1 MPLAGVYL
9 LALRVAS
16 RLFPEDPQLARLL
29 SPALF
34 VTSLV
39 VPIQL
44 LCRSGCDGFW
54 GNVWLVAVL
63 LGVPGIAW
71 QVAVV
76 RKQGM
81 PRVGRPP
88 RALVL
93 GLLAVLPVA
102 AFALLTQVHDLL
114 HVNGHLPTAA
124 QFVAGHCPP
133 VNQLFPDVPLR
144 YHYGVDILMALLA
157 GTLRLAPSQ
166 ALDLIVTLAALYVWC
181 CAWGIG
187 AYLFGPQAG
196 PWSALAAIWGGGLA
210 VFATPFL
217 PPDQQLANV
226 LTFGG
231 NYGTDT
237 LLNAPTLSY
246 LFQPPITLGTPVA
259 LATLLAALR
268 STRWRT
274 DLLLLLLLSGLYI
287 IQTVYFAVV
296 LGAVLVHRVLQQ
308 RRVLAAVLLVVA
320 VIGIAWME
328 GGLLFTR
335 LPDPAPR
342 GLAFRFWLGAQG
354 LPVLFWQLLVFGALL
369 PLGLVGLRRARG
381 GRWLFSAY
389 LGACLAAGNFFYYTY
404 SWDIVKFFAVAM
416 PVLGILSGA
425 PLAWL
430 WQRTRIGLVLV
441 AVVLTAT
448 SVAYCAAVIWLNV
461 PRPRYDH
468 YLTQQIPRLTPDERG
483 AMIWL
488 HERRRPQDIVAWT
501 GPEASVIAYL
511 SGLSMAGPLQWQGT
525 AFGVSPER
533 IERRAALLDQ
543 GATNIP
549 MLRAEGVRWYVTDPD
564 PGSSFARACAATGP
578 SCQLAHRQGIFAIYD
593 LKAE

>member
-1 MPLAGVYL
+1 MALTTPRARDSTRHLAGRAPPT
-9 LALRVAS
+9 ALHC
-16 RLFPEDPQLARLL
+16 LARRAPGGRLPARPAGRVPPV
-29 SPALF
+29 SRGPAARTPAL
-34 VTSLV
+34 
-39 VPIQL
+39 P
-44 LCRSGCDGFW
+44 C
-54 GNVWLVAVL
+54 
-63 LGVPGIAW
+63 P
-71 QVAVV
+71 V
-76 RKQGM
+76 R
-81 PRVGRPP
+81 
-88 RALVL
+88 
-93 GLLAVLPVA
+93 
-102 AFALLTQVHDLL
+102 
-114 HVNGHLPTAA
+114 HLPGGADPAA
-124 QFVAGHCPP
+124 
-133 VNQLFPDVPLR
+133 LPLR
-144 YHYGVDILMALLA
+144 LRWILGQRLA
-157 GTLRLAPSQ
+157 GRRPAGCARHCLASS
-166 ALDLIVTLAALYVWC
+166 
-181 CAWGIG
+181 GR
-187 AYLFGPQAG
+187 PQAG
-196 PWSALAAIWGGGLA
+196 NAACRPAAARARARPARGAASRRLRAAHAGARPAPRQRPPAHHGAVRRRPLPAGQPALPRRAAPLSLRRRHPHGAARRHAAARAQPGARPHRHAGRALRLVLRLGDRRLLVRPAGWPLVGARGHLGGGLA

-231 NYGTDT
+231 NYGTD
-237 LLNAPTLSY
+237 
-246 LFQPPITLGTPVA
+246 
-259 LATLLAALR
+259 ALR

-287 IQTVYFAVV
+287 IQTIYFVVV

>member
-1 MPLAGVYL
+1 LLAVPLAGVYL

-369 PLGLVGLRRARG
+369 PLGLVGLRRARRALAVFRLP
-381 GRWLFSAY
+381 GRL
-389 LGACLAAGNFFYYTY
+389 
-404 SWDIVKFFAVAM
+404 
-416 PVLGILSGA
+416 P
-425 PLAWL
+425 
-430 WQRTRIGLVLV
+430 
-441 AVVLTAT
+441 
-448 SVAYCAAVIWLNV
+448 
-461 PRPRYDH
+461 
-468 YLTQQIPRLTPDERG
+468 
-483 AMIWL
+483 
-488 HERRRPQDIVAWT
+488 RRRELLLLHLQLGHREVLRGGD
-501 GPEASVIAYL
+501 
-511 SGLSMAGPLQWQGT
+511 AGARHP
-525 AFGVSPER
+525 
-533 IERRAALLDQ
+533 ERRAPGLAVAAHPHRARAGRGGADRDLGRLLRRRDLAQRPATALRSL
-543 GATNIP
+543 
-549 MLRAEGVRWYVTDPD
+549 PD
-564 PGSSFARACAATGP
+564 PADP
-578 SCQLAHRQGIFAIYD
+578 QAHPG
-593 LKAE
+593 